1 MEFNRNEL
9 EYLKLFKELDCELI
23 VRFTPK
29 IKMSKS
35 IIENRILKIQDS
47 IRYKGFGIKG
57 YIVEDYGKVSY
68 LHYHGIIKLVKGD
81 GDLFVEE
88 FNRIIDRFGFNGF
101 IEESKGGYEEY
112 MVSKLRNSNYWV
124 ELWESQKL

>member
-35 IIENRILKIQDS
+35 IIENRILKIKDS

-57 YIVEDYGKVSY
+57 YILDLMGLLKNLKVDMKS
-68 LHYHGIIKLVKGD
+68 I
-81 GDLFVEE
+81 
-88 FNRIIDRFGFNGF
+88 
-101 IEESKGGYEEY
+101 
-112 MVSKLRNSNYWV
+112 W
-124 ELWESQKL
+124 

>member
-1 MEFNRNEL
+1 MNCFPAGEFDRWFITVKSRIEHDHFITTANQTVNRD
-9 EYLKLFKELDCELI
+9 KERLC
-23 VRFTPK
+23 RP
-29 IKMSKS
+29 
-35 IIENRILKIQDS
+35 
-47 IRYKGFGIKG
+47 G
-57 YIVEDYGKVSY
+57 
-68 LHYHGIIKLVKGD
+68 GD

-124 ELWESQKL
+124 ELWES